1 MTPPNSITADALDRE
16 LAALTAAPEAGGAV
30 IWQAALERT
39 GSPRSL
45 RSLLS
50 HPLPLAASGAI
61 LGVFVLAVLVSIPL
75 TASVGARRSVGSA
88 QPRELSVSR
97 APSSP
102 LPAKPP
108 MFAAD
113 AEGSYLM
120 AGLPNRRRDEQPEP
134 AAAQPPSPDRHVIR
148 KAQIDLRTEESLRVI
163 FLKAQQVISEA
174 RGEYIENASLTGEG
188 KDGERTIATLTLRI
202 AADRLSAVL
211 GQLRELGVVAS
222 ESTTGED
229 VTDRVVDL
237 EARLRNE
244 QRIEAELLEL
254 LASRQD
260 ASLNEILQLRT
271 QVSSVREGIERLIA
285 QRDRLGR
292 LVALATILVTIQPV
306 DAKDKEPEAPTLAGY
321 FADSIQ
327 AAWTSSLRFLIDTA
341 ALLVRIAVGGLV
353 WWVLLLVGVLAV
365 RAGLRKRAR
374 AAAMEPAPSL

>member
-16 LAALTAAPEAGGAV
+16 LAALTAAPESGGTE

-50 HPLPLAASGAI
+50 HPLPLAAGGAI
-61 LGVFVLAVLVSIPL
+61 LGLFVLVVLVSIPF
-75 TASVGARRSVGSA
+75 TASVGARRSPASISSLHSNDPSA
-88 QPRELSVSR
+88 SVPSDAWLDPKIVMRSR
-97 APSSP
+97 TVPQ
-102 LPAKPP
+102 
-108 MFAAD
+108 
-113 AEGSYLM
+113 E
-120 AGLPNRRRDEQPEP
+120 PEP
-134 AAAQPPSPDRHVIR
+134 GSTASRPSADPAPDRHVIR
-148 KAQIDLRTEESLRVI
+148 KAQIDLRTEESVRVI

-244 QRIEAELLEL
+244 QRIEGELLEL

-271 QVSSVREGIERLIA
+271 QLSSVREGIERLIA

-306 DAKDKEPEAPTLAGY
+306 VAEDKEPEAPTLAGY